1 VVLLF
6 PKLSDDEEE
15 TVTVAVL
22 PLLLAPGDIVK
33 VLMLVGDDVIKVR
46 MSFNDSADLRPG

>member
-1 VVLLF
+1 MELLF

-33 VLMLVGDDVIKVR
+33 VLMFVGDDVMKVR